1 MAIVLRAASVLLVL
15 VVAVAGCGPA
25 EGARSGSPGV
35 SDATVSDYKSP
46 PLVRAAAQ
54 ADAGDARGL
63 VRSLL
68 AGSLDRDALARVVRS
83 GDVRQA
89 WLLGDLLRFVED
101 EGDESALVEAFA
113 RLTGRDPR
121 TDPAFSAGGV
131 WNGVSNRLIAWDL
144 AAPPGYVA
152 VKAMLFS
159 AIEPGWRAFFADA
172 DADIDWRLVS
182 WGGVPIDARPAG
194 ASAPCPR
201 GCIPALDDPQLT
213 SAREGGWYDDDAIVF
228 GIVVGGEAVAFARNI
243 MEVHEMVNVTIG
255 GRRLGIPYCTLCAS
269 AQAYFTDRLPG
280 GRPAA
285 VLRTSGLLSRSNK
298 VMYELRTRS
307 VLDTFTGRAL
317 SGPLHDAGITLEQT
331 SVVASTWGAWKRAHP
346 RTRIVA
352 RDGGIGRDYPADPLR
367 GRDDDGPIFPIGPA
381 DPRLPVR
388 ERVIGVI
395 ARDGTAVAFS
405 SDQARAALADG
416 GRVALRGVRLL
427 ADGSGLRAL
436 DHSGRAL
443 VAHEAFWFA
452 WSQFHSKTA
461 VWTP

>member
-1 MAIVLRAASVLLVL
+1 VAIVLRAVLVLLVL
-15 VVAVAGCGPA
+15 GLAVAGCGPA
-25 EGARSGSPGV
+25 GSARSGRPAV
-35 SDATVSDYKSP
+35 SDAGGYDYQSP
-46 PLVRAAAQ
+46 PPVRSAAG
-54 ADAGDARGL
+54 ADAGDVRLL
-63 VRSLL
+63 VRSLP
-68 AGSLDRDALARVVRS
+68 AGSLDGDALARVARS
-83 GDVRQA
+83 GDARQA
-89 WLLGDLLRFVED
+89 WLLGDLLRFVQD
-101 EGDESALVEAFA
+101 EGEELALVEAFA

-121 TDPAFSAGGV
+121 ADPAFDASSWSSV
-131 WNGVSNRLIAWDL
+131 TNHLIAWDL
-144 AAPPGYVA
+144 PAPPGYVA
-152 VKAMLFS
+152 LKAMLFT
-159 AIEPGWRAFFADA
+159 AIEPGWRAFFADR

-194 ASAPCPR
+194 ATAPCPR
-201 GCIPALDDPQLT
+201 GCIPALDDPKLT
-213 SAREGGWYDDDAIVF
+213 SARDGDWYDDDAIVF
-228 GIVVGGEAVAFARNI
+228 GVVVGGEAVAFPRNI

-269 AQAYFTDRLPG
+269 AQAYFTDRPPR
-280 GRPAA
+280 GRPPA

-298 VMYELRTRS
+298 VMYELHTRS

-317 SGPLHDAGITLEQT
+317 SGPLHDAGVTLEQT
-331 SVVASTWGAWKRAHP
+331 SVVASNWGAWKRAHP

-367 GRDDDGPIFPIGPA
+367 GRDGDGPIFPIGPA
-381 DPRLPVR
+381 DPRLPVQ

-395 ARDGTAVAFS
+395 ARNGTAVAFS

-416 GRVALRGVRLL
+416 GRVASRGVRLL
-427 ADGSGLRAL
+427 ADGSGLRAV
-436 DHSGRAL
+436 DRTGRAL